1 MKYYLLVIAF
11 FALIF
16 DELNIFFYLVIS
28 SFLHESGHIIAC
40 FLCGSRPHIDIS
52 VFGIKLKG
60 YPNSIMK
67 KLVVITCGPA
77 VNLLL
82 IIISKYLLSNEF
94 NLNIYVFMIINIIL
108 LLFNCLPIY
117 FLDGGQIAMLFLQNK
132 YIRAILDII
141 SILIVF
147 IVLLSVSNNKIIS
160 ICLFSL
166 FVVYYFINRKAV
178 L

>member
-40 FLCGSRPHIDIS
+40 FLCGSRPHIDAS
-52 VFGIKLKG
+52 VFGLKLKG
-60 YPNSIMK
+60 YPDSRRK

-77 VNLLL
+77 VNLFL
-82 IIISKYLLSNEF
+82 IIISKYLLLNEF
-94 NLNIYVFMIINIIL
+94 NLNIYVFMLVNVIV
-108 LLFNCLPIY
+108 LLFNCLPIF

-147 IVLLSVSNNKIIS
+147 IVLLLVSNNKTIS

-166 FVVYYFINRKAV
+166 FIVYYYINRKAV

>member
-60 YPNSIMK
+60 YPNSILK
-67 KLVVITCGPA
+67 KMVVIICGPA
-77 VNLLL
+77 VNLIL
-82 IIISKYLLSNEF
+82 IIVSMILLSTEF
-94 NLNIYVFMIINIIL
+94 NLNIYVFMVVNTII

-147 IVLLSVSNNKIIS
+147 IVLISVSNNVIIS

-166 FVVYYFINRKAV
+166 FIMYYFINRKAV